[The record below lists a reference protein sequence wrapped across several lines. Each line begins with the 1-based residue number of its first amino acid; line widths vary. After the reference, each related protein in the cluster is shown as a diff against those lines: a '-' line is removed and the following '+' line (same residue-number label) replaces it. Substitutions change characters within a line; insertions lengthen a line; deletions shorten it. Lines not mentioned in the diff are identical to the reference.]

1 MRSNAKLSAGLK
13 RSLLRGG
20 HVPPVPGFPL
30 ALDPLVVM
38 AVIRNNEWLFSECI
52 NECAMC
58 IGKFFGTLR
67 ADRYKQADHLTEWPL
82 SEVRLYARHS
92 RIHNISRLLT
102 LGAHA
107 HSEGY
112 SSCRVCM
119 CVCMCVCMYVWP
131 LITAASHIGITKQ
144 RYQRVHSN
152 TAIVLN
158 FADFPKNASFKS
170 YGVIC
175 LPQAAPAS

>member
-1 MRSNAKLSAGLK
+1 MCRPSKIDGRCEIRLLYLLKTLILYISCMRITPRVCTSVLS
-13 RSLLRGG
+13 
-20 HVPPVPGFPL
+20 
-30 ALDPLVVM
+30 
-38 AVIRNNEWLFSECI
+38 
-52 NECAMC
+52 
-58 IGKFFGTLR
+58 
-67 ADRYKQADHLTEWPL
+67 
-82 SEVRLYARHS
+82 
-92 RIHNISRLLT
+92 LT

-119 CVCMCVCMYVWP
+119 CVCVCVCMCVCMCVCVCDH
-131 LITAASHIGITKQ
+131 LITATSHIGITQQ

-152 TAIVLN
+152 RAIVLN

-175 LPQAAPAS
+175 LPRAAPAS